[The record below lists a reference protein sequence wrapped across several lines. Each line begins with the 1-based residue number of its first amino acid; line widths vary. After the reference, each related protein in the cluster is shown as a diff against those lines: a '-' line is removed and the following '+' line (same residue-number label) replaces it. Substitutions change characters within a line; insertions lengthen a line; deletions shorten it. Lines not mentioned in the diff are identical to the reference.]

1 MLNTIDPLTNNLTS
15 HKNTIE
21 TNNPYSSY
29 CVTDKDIF
37 DDIWLIESSNCFNN
51 FIPCSIDTDVDMC
64 PLIHV
69 RNDL

>member
-1 MLNTIDPLTNNLTS
+1 MITEILLKVMLNTIDPLTNNLTS

-37 DDIWLIESSNCFNN
+37 DDI
-51 FIPCSIDTDVDMC
+51 
-64 PLIHV
+64 
-69 RNDL
+69 